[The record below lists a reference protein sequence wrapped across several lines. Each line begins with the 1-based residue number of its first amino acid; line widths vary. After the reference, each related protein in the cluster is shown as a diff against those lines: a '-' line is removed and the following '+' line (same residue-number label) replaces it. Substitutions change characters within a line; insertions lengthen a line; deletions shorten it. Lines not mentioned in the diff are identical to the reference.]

1 MYALKVVGLSL
12 DLFGHPVIV
21 HLDRFRS
28 MYDHCA
34 NLCSL
39 LICGCMCC
47 ILSVIIARSSAYAVV
62 VQVERDVLKWY
73 PRSSFSSHLRKGSRK
88 MMNR

>member
-12 DLFGHPVIV
+12 DLFGHPVIA

-34 NLCSL
+34 NLYSL
-39 LICGCMCC
+39 LICDCMCC

-62 VQVERDVLKWY
+62 VQVKIDVLKWC
-73 PRSSFSSHLRKGSRK
+73 PRPHEERF
-88 MMNR
+88 